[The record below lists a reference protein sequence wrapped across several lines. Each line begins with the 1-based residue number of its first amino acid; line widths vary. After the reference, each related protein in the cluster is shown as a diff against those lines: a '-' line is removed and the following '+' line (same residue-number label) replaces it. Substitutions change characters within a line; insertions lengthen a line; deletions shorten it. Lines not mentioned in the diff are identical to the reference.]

1 MRRVL
6 KFLVPVV
13 TIALAACQQFGGQS
27 PYEYRFDD
35 SAAQEVCVSVTP
47 RGNES
52 LRLSVRQLLREQGF
66 KVREVKT
73 FDDSCTRCLKFDFS
87 VGGWND
93 RIVEGKLEYV
103 RLVHGNRYE
112 AHASEK
118 LPEATFGTPGDDES
132 VLIRALLNRIFPHPV
147 PWKE

>member
-1 MRRVL
+1 MRKVL
-6 KFLVPVV
+6 KFLFPVV

-27 PYEYRFDD
+27 PYEYRFVD

-47 RGNES
+47 HGNES

-87 VGGWND
+87 VGAGTIALSRANWNMFAWCMATVTK
-93 RIVEGKLEYV
+93 RMQARNCP
-103 RLVHGNRYE
+103 RL
-112 AHASEK
+112 
-118 LPEATFGTPGDDES
+118 PS
-132 VLIRALLNRIFPHPV
+132 VHPV
-147 PWKE
+147 TMRVC